1 VDAEEVLAAPEPRQ
15 ITFEEIAECS
25 LGDIVSPSAGEFW
38 PGGTNTPLAIRE
50 LDPATRTM
58 VARTGVSEQNP
69 HGTASV
75 TVQFP

>member
-1 VDAEEVLAAPEPRQ
+1 MDAEEVLAAPKPRQ

-25 LGDIVSPSAGEFW
+25 PGDIVSPSAGEFW
-38 PGGTNTPLAIRE
+38 PGGVTVPLAIRE
-50 LDPATRTM
+50 VDHKARTV